1 MEDLRQQA
9 MVLSRASEIDY
20 RRCFMP
26 TNVNSR
32 VRPVFPLLMQFILTK
47 EDLLKSIISNA
58 ESVGMKDIVEN
69 LKSDQDLSESIQHL
83 YQKLDNE
90 CGGFSN
96 DEESFLTLIEQLKL
110 SSYFRIFTKH
120 KDYIDYY
127 IAYVTANPDSHT
139 FKTLIQSYERH
150 FNTPKYL
157 TFFNAA
163 FQQNESLKEIKKYI
177 KISTNSPKQT
187 ILYKAKSIIGFQSN
201 DNGDGF
207 ILFQNLGSDYF
218 KFSASDVSP
227 ISEDVV
233 LESLKENWIF
243 AFYSKEN
250 DLNSPYETIIYKP
263 ISSHCDESL
272 KSTYKV
278 RLKSFSCVLKVP
290 KTFQKFLMRKT
301 NLCFYALN
309 SML

>member
-1 MEDLRQQA
+1 MAANRFDQAAEMPIINTYVPIDFNNLYQIGAVQRQAVDKAINDLNEAITTFGEFR
-9 MVLSRASEIDY
+9 SPS
-20 RRCFMP
+20 
-26 TNVNSR
+26 
-32 VRPVFPLLMQFILTK
+32 
-47 EDLLKSIISNA
+47 
-58 ESVGMKDIVEN
+58 SVDT
-69 LKSDQDLSESIQHL
+69 QRYYDLSLGRMQGLI
-83 YQKLDNE
+83 
-90 CGGFSN
+90 
-96 DEESFLTLIEQLKL
+96 DE
-110 SSYFRIFTKH
+110 
-120 KDYIDYY
+120 
-127 IAYVTANPDSHT
+127 VTANPDSHT

-272 KSTYKV
+272 KSPYKV